1 LDFEELAAMPLASGP
16 LLQPVVT
23 TSVPT
28 AALVHKV
35 LPVQPAKRV
44 TATTQTD
51 SSELDPDDKRRQRH
65 ADHSGDRGATLD
77 VEV

>member
-1 LDFEELAAMPLASGP
+1 MG
-16 LLQPVVT
+16 
-23 TSVPT
+23 
-28 AALVHKV
+28 HKV
-35 LPVQPAKRV
+35 APVQPAKRV
-44 TATTQTD
+44 TATERSD